1 MITVYGLPQC
11 DTVRR
16 ARAWLDAHGITHA
29 FHDFKREGVPAQ
41 LPAWVDALGHETLVN
56 RRGTTWR
63 KLGEAEREAIVDA
76 GTALA
81 VLRAHP
87 SAIKRPVVEWADGSV
102 TAGFDPE
109 QWMTRL
115 PGRMSARDA
124 PAGR

>member
-1 MITVYGLPQC
+1 
-11 DTVRR
+11 VRR
-16 ARAWLDAHGITHA
+16 ARAWLDTQGIAHA

-63 KLGEAEREAIVDA
+63 KLGEPEREAIVDA
-76 GTALA
+76 YTALA
-81 VLRAHP
+81 ALRAHP

-102 TAGFDPE
+102 TVGFDPKD
-109 QWMTRL
+109 WTTRL
-115 PGRMSARDA
+115 TGRTSVGGV